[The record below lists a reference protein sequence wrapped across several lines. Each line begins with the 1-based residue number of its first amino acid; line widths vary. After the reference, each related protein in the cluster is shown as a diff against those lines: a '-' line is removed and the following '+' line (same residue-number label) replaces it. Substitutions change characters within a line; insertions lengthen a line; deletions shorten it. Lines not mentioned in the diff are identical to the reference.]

1 MSNIKKFRIKSFKNK
16 NAILKL
22 DKISLKFGRKTI
34 LDNLNLQLNNGQILG
49 LLGPN
54 GVGKSTIFN
63 LITGLVSAD
72 FGSIIINSEKINK
85 YPIYQRTLK
94 FKIGF
99 VPQTGGFFHDLT
111 VYENLKAIAE
121 ITIESLSYREEKI
134 NSLISK
140 FELDPIRDIKADFMS
155 GGQKKKLVI
164 AIALIS
170 DPKILLLDEP
180 FAALDVMTI
189 KTLQEIIVDL
199 QRLNN
204 ISVILC
210 DHQARDLLACVDTA
224 AIIHNGK
231 VVAQGTP
238 TSLIQNIDARN
249 AYFWRLS
256 FKIS

>member
-72 FGSIIINSEKINK
+72 FGSIIINSEIVNK

-121 ITIESLSYREEKI
+121 ITIESLSYRRKI
-134 NSLISK
+134 NS
-140 FELDPIRDIKADFMS
+140 
-155 GGQKKKLVI
+155 
-164 AIALIS
+164 
-170 DPKILLLDEP
+170 
-180 FAALDVMTI
+180 
-189 KTLQEIIVDL
+189 
-199 QRLNN
+199 
-204 ISVILC
+204 
-210 DHQARDLLACVDTA
+210 
-224 AIIHNGK
+224 
-231 VVAQGTP
+231 
-238 TSLIQNIDARN
+238 
-249 AYFWRLS
+249 
-256 FKIS
+256 

>member
-1 MSNIKKFRIKSFKNK
+1 MSNIKKFRIKSFKENK
-16 NAILKL
+16 SILVL
-22 DKISLKFGRKTI
+22 DKISLKFGRKMI
-34 LDNLNLQLNNGQILG
+34 LENLNLRLNNGQILG

-54 GVGKSTIFN
+54 GVGKTTIFN
-63 LITGLVSAD
+63 LITGLVTPD
-72 FGSIIINSEKINK
+72 FGSIIINKEEVNK

-94 FKIGF
+94 YKIGF
-99 VPQTGGFFHDLT
+99 VPQHGGFFHDLT

-121 ITIESLSYREEKI
+121 ITISNVSFRNEKV

-140 FELDPIRDIKADFMS
+140 FELDPIRDIKADLLS

-189 KTLQEIIVDL
+189 KTLQEIIVGL
-199 QRLNN
+199 QTNNN

-210 DHQARDLLACVDTA
+210 DHQARDLLACVDIGMILSNCK
-224 AIIHNGK
+224 IIAEGSPSQLVN
-231 VVAQGTP
+231 
-238 TSLIQNIDARN
+238 NIEAKS
-249 AYFWRLS
+249 AYFGESFS
-256 FKIS
+256 FK